1 MFNSYCFIINPASG
15 GGRKLSFL
23 SEITDFCQQNN
34 LDYSIEITKQP
45 KHATEIARR
54 AAKNYEAIIAVGGDG
69 TVNEVASGLIGTSA
83 VLGILP
89 IGSGND
95 FAKQVGYVRNLK
107 KDLNFLLA
115 GRVKE
120 IDVGL
125 VNNQCYFINAFSV
138 GFDGEVAARVKK
150 FIPYGTGFFCY
161 LVSALKT
168 LVTYKFRRARIAFD
182 SNNVIDQK
190 ILLIAVCN
198 GTTYGGGFRVAP
210 SAKMD
215 DGFFTICLADKM
227 GRFYALR
234 NIPKMIKGTHIN
246 LPAVRM
252 FTSKRVIIETENELT
267 AQIDGEILP
276 LNKRYEVQ
284 LLEKYL
290 KVIVK

>member
-1 MFNSYCFIINPASG
+1 MVKRYYFIVNPAAG
-15 GGRKLSFL
+15 KGKKLSFL
-23 SEITDFCQQNN
+23 SELESFCRRER
-34 LDYSIEITKQP
+34 LRFEVVLTKQP
-45 KHATEIARR
+45 GEATELAKK
-54 AAKNYEAIIAVGGDG
+54 AANKFEVIVAVGGDG

-150 FIPYGTGFFCY
+150 FMPYGTGFFAY

-168 LVTYKFRRARIAFD
+168 LVSYKFCRARIVFD
-182 SNNVIDQK
+182 
-190 ILLIAVCN
+190 AVCN

-284 LLEKYL
+284 LLEKHL

>member
-1 MFNSYCFIINPASG
+1 MFNKYYFIVNPAA
-15 GGRKLSFL
+15 GRGKKLSFL
-23 SEITDFCQQNN
+23 SEVELFCRRKGLQFE
-34 LDYSIEITKQP
+34 IAITKQP
-45 KHATEIARR
+45 R
-54 AAKNYEAIIAVGGDG
+54 EAIELAKKVAEKFEVIVAVGGDG
-69 TVNEVASGLIGTSA
+69 TVNEVANGLIGTSA

-89 IGSGND
+89 VGSGND

-115 GRVKE
+115 GRVKK

-125 VNNQCYFINAFSV
+125 INNRCYFINAFSV

-150 FIPYGTGFFCY
+150 FIPYGTGFFAY
-161 LVSALKT
+161 LASALKT
-168 LVTYKFRRARIAFD
+168 LVTYKFRRAKIVFD
-182 SNNVIDQK
+182 GNNVIDPK
-190 ILLIAVCN
+190 ILLMAVCN

-215 DGFFTICLADKM
+215 DGFFTICLAEKM

-246 LPAVRM
+246 LPSVHM